1 MAAEI
6 KGTRIGVYHDSH
18 AQSYEMGYL
27 YRTYFYDPDLRW
39 DAAGLHL
46 FPVLIPSVMNK
57 FLRTSILFLVIVLV
71 TGLIFFGINKNYV
84 AAYRITNS
92 YSFNE
97 KINFLPDE
105 QDVRILG
112 LGSSIT
118 LNNLSSEAII
128 ELFETDSFLNV
139 ASWGIKMEDMYKLLK
154 EFDPLYDP
162 EVIICVSSIID
173 FSLPGIEFDSRE
185 IGDYLHQNKRKG
197 IIHDLSNISYYL
209 RHTIKN
215 RIYQSSNKYYS
226 SLMFDEHGGVALNQ
240 DEFRHD
246 PYRWNKR
253 LSFHGLHPSSY
264 HYLDSISVFAA
275 KRGIELILVQ
285 TPVRENA
292 KRASLE
298 NKMDEHENMI
308 RSILEPR
315 DQHFI
320 NGYRLKF
327 PDKYFADYTHMNE
340 KGAEELTRI
349 LYEKYSEDMEDRF
362 LTLPW
367 EEQE

>member
-1 MAAEI
+1 MI
-6 KGTRIGVYHDSH
+6 FLII
-18 AQSYEMGYL
+18 
-27 YRTYFYDPDLRW
+27 
-39 DAAGLHL
+39 
-46 FPVLIPSVMNK
+46 VLIAGV
-57 FLRTSILFLVIVLV
+57 V
-71 TGLIFFGINKNYV
+71 FFSLNKNYV

-97 KINFLPDE
+97 KINFLRE
-105 QDVRILG
+105 KQDVRILG

-128 ELFETDSFLNV
+128 DLFETDSFLNV

-162 EVIICVSSIID
+162 EIIICVSSLID
-173 FSLPGIEFDSRE
+173 FSLPGIEFNSQE
-185 IGDYLHQNKRKG
+185 IGDYLNQEKKKG
-197 IIHDLSNISYYL
+197 MINDLTNISYYL

-226 SLMFDEHGGVALNQ
+226 SLMFDDHGGVAL
-240 DEFRHD
+240 DPKDFKHD
-246 PYRWNKR
+246 PFRWNKK

-264 HYLDSISVFAA
+264 RFLDSISYFATQ
-275 KRGIELILVQ
+275 RNIELILVQ

-292 KRASLE
+292 KRKSLKAKME
-298 NKMDEHENMI
+298 NHEEMI
-308 RSILEPR
+308 RSILEPKG
-315 DQHFI
+315 QHFI

-349 LYEKYSEDMEDRF
+349 LYEKYSEGMENSY
-362 LTLPW
+362 LTQN
-367 EEQE
+367 ED